1 MSSTVVVLG
10 WLLFFS
16 MLMFSLPFITYFGV
30 SRVLSDYGIEGFPNR
45 AWSVFASVVSV
56 NLIIALYAIKAWY
69 EPDEPVPRGGGD
81 SRKDQ

>member
-16 MLMFSLPFITYFGV
+16 MLMFSLPFITYFGM
-30 SRVLSDYGIEGFPNR
+30 SRVLSDYGIDGFANR

-56 NLIIALYAIKAWY
+56 NVIIALYAIKAWY
-69 EPDEPVPRGGGD
+69 EPEDHPPRVEG
-81 SRKDQ
+81 RKEK